1 MEVNDLFFALHAF
14 LISSIQLMQVFVY
27 DDGSRRG
34 KLVLWPVLLIIGEWI
49 FVLTLFFLEICGVTL
64 NENIQFL
71 RGAGYC
77 KALITFVKYMPQVW
91 LNYKRKSTEGWSI
104 TNIILDFVGGSFS
117 ILQDV
122 IKAIGH
128 GKSPFAGGGFNIV
141 KWMLGIMS
149 VIFDLI
155 FMFQHYVLYR
165 HAHTPKSDDK

>member
-1 MEVNDLFFALHAF
+1 MF
-14 LISSIQLMQVFVY
+14 
-27 DDGSRRG
+27 
-34 KLVLWPVLLIIGEWI
+34 
-49 FVLTLFFLEICGVTL
+49 
-64 NENIQFL
+64 
-71 RGAGYC
+71 
-77 KALITFVKYMPQVW
+77 
-91 LNYKRKSTEGWSI
+91 LNYRRKSTEGWSI

-149 VIFDLI
+149 VVFDLI

-165 HAHTPKSDDK
+165 HAHTDKHDDK

>member
-14 LISSIQLMQVFVY
+14 LISSIQLMQIFVY
-27 DDGSRRG
+27 DEGGRRG

-49 FVLTLFFLEICGVTL
+49 FVLTLFFLEICGVQL

-91 LNYKRKSTEGWSI
+91 LNYRRKSTKGWSI

-128 GKSPFAGGGFNIV
+128 GKSPFSGGGFNIV

-149 VIFDLI
+149 VVFDII

-165 HAHTPKSDDK
+165 NAHTPEKDDK